1 MYGSLL
7 PPRPEPP
14 PVAADRATRARA
26 RPVLLLCLVFAVAG
40 VVRLQRARPGPR
52 LDASASSARG
62 AQSSSS
68 ARGAQS
74 SSSARGAQSASSARG
89 AQSSDDDDDDADD
102 DGVLTKVI
110 THDDLLNVTSVR
122 HFVES
127 QGVDVNTASLE
138 TLLKYVPRKMR
149 VKLDAAL
156 VEGGIGSA
164 ALGGY
169 VAFDMCYQ
177 DDASSGIVASYLVVM
192 DLYGTI
198 RQIHPT
204 YHDGTMWRPLGL
216 KLKSASELLVAAGD
230 GTSLSGRRATYNWRN
245 DTWSWIADRQTGDA
259 HDIQVG
265 ASGDTLWQPDL
276 DEYDYS
282 TGDPISSAQ
291 IHDTMDINHV
301 QLVEDDAVAII
312 SSRMTS
318 SIVKVETSDDAVR
331 WTLGGE
337 YGTVPIVDLDGTEYS
352 AGSSVWSCQHNA
364 EYFGDGEFMMFDNH
378 AELSGDSRL
387 LIIKYEDS
395 TDDAATV
402 EWEYLFDGKCPFF
415 GDNDRLP
422 TGNLLGCYW
431 PETQYAD
438 DGESYD
444 ELAVE
449 VVRDSKATAW
459 RLEVVGAGCDG
470 PTGSTCNRATGTGW
484 TFYSI
489 ERFYT
494 APLLYAVGCTD
505 GTVSW
510 TCQNNFKQM
519 NNEDGTYKIS
529 TASGG
534 GADGGDDDLASG
546 TFTFASYWQP
556 ADRSADAQLAS
567 GDYTLTIENEWGDT
581 ASVDFTCT

>member
-1 MYGSLL
+1 M
-7 PPRPEPP
+7 
-14 PVAADRATRARA
+14 
-26 RPVLLLCLVFAVAG
+26 LLLCLVFAVAG
-40 VVRLQRARPGPR
+40 VVRLQPRRARPRPR
-52 LDASASSARG
+52 RGAPFVALAARSRRRLARG

-74 SSSARGAQSASSARG
+74 HRPLAAR
-89 AQSSDDDDDDADD
+89 SSDDDDDDDD
-102 DGVLTKVI
+102 DLTKVI

-204 YHDGTMWRPLGL
+204 YHDDD
-216 KLKSASELLVAAGD
+216 VAAARAQAQVGL
-230 GTSLSGRRATYNWRN
+230 GAARRRRRRTSLSGRRATCNWRN
-245 DTWSWIADRQTGDA
+245 DTELIADRQTGDA

-301 QLVEDDAVAII
+301 QLIEDDAVAII

-352 AGSSVWSCQHNA
+352 AGSSGGRA
-364 EYFGDGEFMMFDNH
+364 
-378 AELSGDSRL
+378 
-387 LIIKYEDS
+387 S
-395 TDDAATV
+395 TTPST
-402 EWEYLFDGKCPFF
+402 L
-415 GDNDRLP
+415 
-422 TGNLLGCYW
+422 
-431 PETQYAD
+431 
-438 DGESYD
+438 
-444 ELAVE
+444 
-449 VVRDSKATAW
+449 ATA
-459 RLEVVGAGCDG
+459 
-470 PTGSTCNRATGTGW
+470 S
-484 TFYSI
+484 S
-489 ERFYT
+489 
-494 APLLYAVGCTD
+494 
-505 GTVSW
+505 
-510 TCQNNFKQM
+510 
-519 NNEDGTYKIS
+519 
-529 TASGG
+529 
-534 GADGGDDDLASG
+534 
-546 TFTFASYWQP
+546 
-556 ADRSADAQLAS
+556 
-567 GDYTLTIENEWGDT
+567 
-581 ASVDFTCT
+581 